1 MFCPT
6 IFSKDAKLG
15 KSAQKNTS
23 VSWKISANYEDI
35 RSERIFNQM
44 WVSEFPW
51 LSNDN
56 KDKSM
61 TCSVFVKHDKACL
74 LECRLGVKQSS
85 SESFS
90 VLA

>member
-1 MFCPT
+1 MFCPI

-23 VSWKISANYEDI
+23 VSWKISADYEDN

-51 LSNDN
+51 LSIDD

-61 TCSVFVKHDKACL
+61 TC
-74 LECRLGVKQSS
+74 
-85 SESFS
+85 
-90 VLA
+90 